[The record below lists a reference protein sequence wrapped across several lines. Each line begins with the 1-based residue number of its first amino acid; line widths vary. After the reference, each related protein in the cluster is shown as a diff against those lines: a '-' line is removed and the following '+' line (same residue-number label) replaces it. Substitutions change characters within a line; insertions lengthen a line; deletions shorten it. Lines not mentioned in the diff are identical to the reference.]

1 MDQKITK
8 ITENYLG
15 QKINRITKALEANSS
30 SAKKTDKKAMDNFK
44 EKQAKMAMNG
54 ISGPMALINS
64 PLMTKMLKYIKKDCK
79 KQIISLRTSQRYL
92 ENY

>member
-1 MDQKITK
+1 
-8 ITENYLG
+8 
-15 QKINRITKALEANSS
+15 
-30 SAKKTDKKAMDNFK
+30 MDNFK